1 MYSLIALVVAFLAW
15 GAVSFGTGYHYG
27 IKNTVPLKQFVAMET
42 KYSADEAVIN
52 TIRSKNV
59 ADTKANATVALDV
72 GKSDKETQDAIDAG
86 ERKQR
91 DLERQ
96 LLVANSNLATVR
108 LILRDHATDT
118 GGGQVSPPTQPGYQ
132 GAVKPTDPAGGS
144 DSCQSVL
151 AATVTSSG
159 VNNAELKRAIAHRDA
174 CVTQY
179 EAVQHRINGD

>member
-15 GAVSFGTGYHYG
+15 GAVSFGTGFHYG
-27 IKNTVPLKQFVAMET
+27 HAAVAPLK
-42 KYSADEAVIN
+42 AVIKEAKE
-52 TIRSKNV
+52 KNV
-59 ADTKANATVALDV
+59 TDTKANATVALDV
-72 GKSDKETQDAIDAG
+72 GKDDKAQQAIIDAD

-91 DLERQ
+91 DLEHR

-108 LILRDHATDT
+108 LILRDHSTDT
-118 GGGQVSPPTQPGYQ
+118 GGGQVGAAAQSGYQ

-179 EAVQHRINGD
+179 EAVQHHINGE